1 MSATKAHHHDTIE
14 AATRPAYNP
23 RTIDDIRA
31 EALRLHKRLMELQA
45 EYAETIICYI
55 NDLRHTRLISDI
67 RREVEEINEK
77 LDLLLSEYMDRR
89 RI

>member
-23 RTIDDIRA
+23 RTIDNLAELIKAKIETGQQLAAQLAAAQTLRVFGQEPELPVRAIR
-31 EALRLHKRLMELQA
+31 EQLDRLH
-45 EYAETIICYI
+45 
-55 NDLRHTRLISDI
+55 
-67 RREVEEINEK
+67 EEIT
-77 LDLLLSEYMDRR
+77 LDLVELDRR